1 MVYLK
6 AYPSAE
12 DEILEEGKLKACVSQ
27 LYEAH
32 PRLSQVRFWRVLT
45 ATTVRLLDDSMDGEE
60 ISAADVYNDVMND
73 LRED

>member
-1 MVYLK
+1 
-6 AYPSAE
+6 
-12 DEILEEGKLKACVSQ
+12 
-27 LYEAH
+27 
-32 PRLSQVRFWRVLT
+32 VRFWRVLT